1 MKRVLCIHET
11 ELGFETRLK
20 RFLNLKKCAKI
31 ETTRFLKI
39 EKLGLNPNLENL

>member
-1 MKRVLCIHET
+1 VLCVHET
-11 ELGFETRLK
+11 EHGFETRVQ

-31 ETTRFLKI
+31 ETTRVLKI